1 MMHSKLFNSIRSW
14 YNSGYWNEA
23 MVKNAVKK
31 GKLTEAEFK
40 EITGAD
46 YEANNG

>member
-1 MMHSKLFNSIRSW
+1 MHSRYFYSIERW
-14 YNSGYWNEA
+14 YESGYWNTA